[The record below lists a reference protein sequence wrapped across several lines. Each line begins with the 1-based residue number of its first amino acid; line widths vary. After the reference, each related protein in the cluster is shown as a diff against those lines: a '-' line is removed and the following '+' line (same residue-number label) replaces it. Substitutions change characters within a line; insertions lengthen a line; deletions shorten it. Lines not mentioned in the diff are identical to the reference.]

1 MGSALNSKFDN
12 TSASTHEQVV
22 QNVLEGVVQTI
33 VTRTPYRRALATCFE
48 QAVKPDSAA
57 STSKILSIA
66 AAGMSEESVDELRR
80 AVEHGTR
87 VSGERY
93 VTSSALSRSFF
104 YPEGVG
110 LSHSSVIVPSTRH
123 FLTLNGWT
131 QSDVLLVPFWL
142 NGEIIGQISIDDPMN
157 GLRPQSSALM
167 FLEEIASVAARS
179 LQDACHLEKLTE
191 THRLFQF
198 LADSGVTGVLVV
210 QDDQIVYSNDQAAEI
225 LGFAGDELTSMSPW
239 WSFLHPDDRPF
250 AWRCI
255 EAPQYS
261 SRTIR
266 AIRKD
271 GREVW
276 LSAYGHHMQYKQE
289 AAVACQFYDI
299 SDRIS
304 TENQLIEKAM
314 RDPLT
319 GLRNRAY
326 FNDTIQLELSR
337 SRRYKRSF
345 TLMMADLR
353 GFKIINDTL
362 GHQEGDR
369 ILIGIACV
377 LRDQLRDSD
386 WIVRYGGDEFLFVLP
401 ETESELAVLVD
412 RLETSVADWGRENA
426 ASNVEVAIDFGWAMW
441 SPDDSRTITELIQAA
456 DLHLYEQKNSRKSQ
470 QFVEPTVS
478 QESI

>member
-1 MGSALNSKFDN
+1 MVINRLNSQLES
-12 TSASTHEQVV
+12 TSAQEQIV
-22 QNVLEGVVQTI
+22 QTVLEGVVQTI
-33 VTRTPYRRALATCFE
+33 VTRTPFRRVLAACFE
-48 QAVKPDSAA
+48 RSVIADS
-57 STSKILSIA
+57 SVPTSKILSIA
-66 AAGMSEESVDELRR
+66 AAGISSESLYELRQ
-80 AVEHGTR
+80 AVEQGVG

-93 VTSSALSRSFF
+93 ATSNALGRSFF
-104 YPEGVG
+104 YPEGSG
-110 LSHSSVIVPSTRH
+110 LSHSSTIVPSTCR
-123 FLTLNGWT
+123 FLTLTGWE
-131 QSDVLLVPFWL
+131 QADILLVPFWI
-142 NGEIIGQISIDDPMN
+142 NGEIIGQISVDDPKN
-157 GLRPQSSALM
+157 GLRPQPSALM
-167 FLEEIASVAARS
+167 FLEEIATLAALS

-198 LADSGVTGVLVV
+198 LANSGVTGVLVV
-210 QDDQIVYSNDQAAEI
+210 QDRRIVYSNDQASEV
-225 LGFAGDELTSMSPW
+225 LGFSGDDLACMSPW

-255 EAPQYS
+255 EVPQYDS
-261 SRTIR
+261 HTIR

-271 GREVW
+271 GREIW
-276 LSAYGHHMQYKQE
+276 LSAYAHHMEYKHE

-304 TENQLIEKAM
+304 TENQLKEKAM

-326 FNDTIQLELSR
+326 FNDAIQLELSR
-337 SRRYKRSF
+337 SRRYKRHF

-369 ILIGIACV
+369 ILIGIAGV

-401 ETESELAVLVD
+401 ETGDELATLVN
-412 RLETSVADWGRENA
+412 RLETSVADWGHKNTPPGI
-426 ASNVEVAIDFGWAMW
+426 EVAVDFGWSMW
-441 SPDDSRTITELIQAA
+441 GPDDSRTISELIQAA
-456 DLHLYEQKNSRKSQ
+456 DSQLYETKRSR
-470 QFVEPTVS
+470 
-478 QESI
+478 

>member
-1 MGSALNSKFDN
+1 MNNQLDS
-12 TSASTHEQVV
+12 TSTQEQVV

-33 VTRTPYRRALATCFE
+33 VARTPFRRALATCFDH
-48 QAVKPDSAA
+48 AVMPDSATP
-57 STSKILSIA
+57 TSKILSIA
-66 AAGMSEESVDELRR
+66 AAGISAESVCELRR
-80 AVEHGTR
+80 AVEQGAR

-93 VTSSALSRSFF
+93 ATSNALSRSFF

-110 LSHSSVIVPSTRH
+110 LSHSSMIMPGTRR
-123 FLTLNGWT
+123 FLTLHGWT

-142 NGEIIGQISIDDPMN
+142 NGEIIGQISVDDPVN
-157 GLRPQSSALM
+157 GLRPQPSALM

-179 LQDACHLEKLTE
+179 LQDACHLERLTE

-210 QDDQIVYSNDQAAEI
+210 QDDQIVYSNDQSAEI
-225 LGFAGDELTSMSPW
+225 LGFSGDELASMSPW
-239 WSFLHPDDRPF
+239 WSFLHPDNRPF

-255 EAPQYS
+255 EAPQYAS
-261 SRTIR
+261 HTIR

-271 GREVW
+271 GREIW
-276 LSAYGHHMQYKQE
+276 LSAYAHHMQYKQE
-289 AAVACQFYDI
+289 AAAACQFYDI

-304 TENQLIEKAM
+304 TEHQLIEKAM

-369 ILIGIACV
+369 ILIGIACA

-401 ETESELAVLVD
+401 ETESELTALVD
-412 RLETSVADWGRENA
+412 RLETSVSDWGRKNA
-426 ASNVEVAIDFGWAMW
+426 PSNIEVAIDLGWAMW
-441 SPDDSRTITELIQAA
+441 RPDDSRTITELIQAA
-456 DLHLYEQKNSRKSQ
+456 DLSLYEQKNSR
-470 QFVEPTVS
+470 
-478 QESI
+478 

>member
-1 MGSALNSKFDN
+1 MNSGFDN
-12 TSASTHEQVV
+12 TSAQEQVV
-22 QNVLEGVVQTI
+22 QNVLEGVVQTT
-33 VTRTPYRRALATCFE
+33 VTRTPFRRAVAACFE
-48 QAVKPDSAA
+48 QPITPA
-57 STSKILSIA
+57 SSVPTSNILSVA
-66 AAGMSEESVDELRR
+66 AAGVSEESIYKLRR
-80 AVEHGTR
+80 AVEHGVR
-87 VSGERY
+87 VCGERFA
-93 VTSSALSRSFF
+93 TSNALSRSFF
-104 YPEGVG
+104 YPEGGG
-110 LSHSSVIVPSTRH
+110 LSHSSMIVPSTRS
-123 FLTLNGWT
+123 FLTLDGWT
-131 QSDVLLVPFWL
+131 RSDILLVPFWL
-142 NGEIIGQISIDDPMN
+142 NGEIIGQISVDDPKN
-157 GLRPQSSALM
+157 GLRPQPSSLVL
-167 FLEEIASVAARS
+167 LEDIASVASRS

-191 THRLFQF
+191 THHLFQF
-198 LADSGVTGVLVV
+198 IADSGVTGVLVV
-210 QDDQIVYSNDQAAEI
+210 QDGRIVYSNDQAGEI
-225 LGFAGDELTSMSPW
+225 LGFSGDELASMSPW

-255 EAPQYS
+255 EAPQYAR
-261 SRTIR
+261 RTTC

-271 GREVW
+271 GREIW
-276 LSAYGHHMQYKQE
+276 LSAYAHHMQYKHK

-304 TENQLIEKAM
+304 TENQLEEKAM

-353 GFKIINDTL
+353 GFKTINDTL

-401 ETESELAVLVD
+401 ETESELAALVD
-412 RLETSVADWGRENA
+412 RLETRVSDWGHKNA
-426 ASNVEVAIDFGWAMW
+426 PANIEIAIDFGWAMW
-441 SPDDSRTITELIQAA
+441 CPDDSQTISELIQAA
-456 DLHLYEQKNSRKSQ
+456 DVHLYEQKRRR
-470 QFVEPTVS
+470 
-478 QESI
+478 

>member
-1 MGSALNSKFDN
+1 MNMGDTVSIQLDSISPK
-12 TSASTHEQVV
+12 TQVV
-22 QNVLEGVVQTI
+22 QNVLEGVARTI
-33 VTRTPYRRALATCFE
+33 VARTPFRRALVTCFDH
-48 QAVKPDSAA
+48 AVVPDSPTP
-57 STSKILSIA
+57 TSKILSL
-66 AAGMSEESVDELRR
+66 AGSGISAESLYELRQ
-80 AVEHGTR
+80 AVEHGVQ
-87 VSGERY
+87 VSGVRY
-93 VTSSALSRSFF
+93 AEGNALGRSFF
-104 YPEGVG
+104 FPEGEG
-110 LSHSSVIVPSTRH
+110 LSHSSIIVPSSRC

-131 QSDVLLVPFWL
+131 RSDILLVPFWL
-142 NGEIIGQISIDDPMN
+142 DGEIIGQISVDDPEN
-157 GLRPQSSALM
+157 GLKPTLSALM
-167 FLEEIASVAARS
+167 FLEEIASLAARS
-179 LQDACHLEKLTE
+179 LQDACHLERLTE

-210 QDDQIVYSNDQAAEI
+210 QGSHIVYSNDQAVEI
-225 LGFAGDELTSMSPW
+225 LGFPESELACMSPW

-255 EAPQYS
+255 EEPHCA

-271 GREVW
+271 GREIW
-276 LSAYGHHMQYKQE
+276 LSAYAHHMEYKHE

-304 TENQLIEKAM
+304 TENQLKERAM

-326 FNDTIQLELSR
+326 FNDAIQLELSR
-337 SRRYKRSF
+337 SRRYKRPF

-369 ILIGIACV
+369 ILIGIAGV

-401 ETESELAVLVD
+401 ETQDELITLVN
-412 RLETSVADWGRENA
+412 RLETSVSAWGQKNA
-426 ASNVEVAIDFGWAMW
+426 PSSIEVAVDFGWSMW
-441 SPDDSRTITELIQAA
+441 SPDDSQTVSELILAA
-456 DLHLYEQKNSRKSQ
+456 DSQLYEKKR
-470 QFVEPTVS
+470 TR
-478 QESI
+478 